1 VNRIFLVCHGATDAV
16 KQARFPADEPLSRPL
31 PALAGPSRPDGLGRG
46 PELRCAQT
54 AEALGWDAVV
64 DDALADLDHGSWRG
78 RSPAEVDQHELMAWM
93 TDPEAAPHG
102 GEPVSAVLER
112 VAAWLDRQADVG
124 RLGVV
129 TSPAVARAAIL
140 AALGAPA
147 SAFWRVDIAPL
158 TVTQLTGGPGRWTV
172 RETGR
177 PLD

>member
-16 KQARFPADEPLSRPL
+16 KQARFPVDEPLSRP
-31 PALAGPSRPDGLGRG
+31 PSTLAGPSRVDGFGRG

-78 RSPAEVDQHELMAWM
+78 RSLTEIDQDELVAWM
-93 TDPEAAPHG
+93 TDPDAAPHG
-102 GEPVSAVLER
+102 GEPVSAVLKR

-147 SAFWRVDIAPL
+147 AAFWRVDIAPL

-177 PLD
+177 PLA

>member
-1 VNRIFLVCHGATDAV
+1 MDR
-16 KQARFPADEPLSRPL
+16 
-31 PALAGPSRPDGLGRG
+31 LGRG

-54 AEALGWDAVV
+54 AEALGWDAAV
-64 DDALADLDHGSWRG
+64 DDALADLDHGSWCG
-78 RSPAEVDQHELMAWM
+78 RSPAEVEQSELLAWM
-93 TDPEAAPHG
+93 TDPDAAPHG
-102 GEPVSAVLER
+102 GEPVIAVLQR
-112 VAAWLDRQADVG
+112 VADWLDRQGDVG

-147 SAFWRVDIAPL
+147 AAFWRVDLSPL

-177 PLD
+177 PLDDPHVTGD

>member
-54 AEALGWDAVV
+54 AEALGWEAVV

-78 RSPAEVDQHELMAWM
+78 RSPAEIDQHELMAWM
-93 TDPEAAPHG
+93 TDPDAAPHG
-102 GEPVSAVLER
+102 GEPVSAVLKR

-177 PLD
+177 PLC

>member
-1 VNRIFLVCHGATDAV
+1 VR
-16 KQARFPADEPLSRPL
+16 QARFPADEPLSRQL
-31 PALAGPSRPDGLGRG
+31 SKLAGPARLDGLGRG

-54 AEALGWDAVV
+54 ADALGWDATV
-64 DDALADLDHGSWRG
+64 DEALADLDHGSWRG
-78 RSPAEVDQHELMAWM
+78 RTLAEVEPAELLKWM
-93 TDPEAAPHG
+93 TDPDAAPHG
-102 GEPVSAVLER
+102 GEPVSGVLKR
-112 VAAWLDRQADVG
+112 VADWLNRQGDVG

-147 SAFWRVDIAPL
+147 SAFWRVDLSPL

-177 PLD
+177 PLDDQTLGDQADES